1 METNRRVNLLST
13 VNMGRLQRIGG
24 KRGRGGRDRMGRD
37 GEGRGGEKGR
47 GEEIGWGE
55 MDGGREREEERCRF
69 IVRLITYSKAIGTY
83 FSFLVL
89 PSPKIRLST

>member
-1 METNRRVNLLST
+1 
-13 VNMGRLQRIGG
+13 MGEGEG
-24 KRGRGGRDRMGRD
+24 ERGLD
-37 GEGRGGEKGR
+37 GEGREGEREGGGEMGRKERER

-55 MDGGREREEERCRF
+55 MEGEREREKERCRF

-89 PSPKIRLST
+89 PSPKIKLST